1 MDTAVKTRSSTLRFA
16 ASLLGLA
23 LAFGAQLAHAAGKA
37 DTADTTKRPLRAVTL
52 TPEQVKAQMATLDV
66 DTGPA
71 FSVNGVSFANQA
83 AFLASGNRCGARH
96 VTEEEKADHEAGHK
110 KWAAARLAQG
120 ELVGNRPIGSVT
132 VPVWVHV
139 INRGAGIANGD
150 VPQSQVTA
158 QIQILNDAWANSAF
172 RFQLAG
178 TTRTTN
184 AAWYDLSGEAA
195 ELAAKTALKRG
206 GPETLNIYVAGL
218 SGGLLGYAY
227 LASDAAGVGVL
238 DGVVVLNTTLPGG
251 TGVPYNEGDTGTH
264 EVGHWFGMYHTF
276 DGACTR
282 TGDLVPDTEPE
293 ASPAFGCPIGRNSCQ
308 VTRTGD
314 PIRNFMDYTD
324 DSCMNM
330 FTRGQFVRM
339 DAEHLQFRTTAVPSV
354 VARASR

>member
-1 MDTAVKTRSSTLRFA
+1 MDTAVKNCLLIPRFSA
-16 ASLLGLA
+16 ALLAIGMGLA
-23 LAFGAQLAHAAGKA
+23 TSLAHAG
-37 DTADTTKRPLRAVTL
+37 DTAKRPLRAVTL
-52 TPEQVKAQMATLDV
+52 TAEQVKAQLTTLDA
-66 DTGPA
+66 DTGPTFNIA
-71 FSVNGVSFANQA
+71 GASFANQA
-83 AFLASGNRCGARH
+83 AFIASGNRCGARH

-120 ELVGNRPIGSVT
+120 ELVGNRPLGTVT

-139 INRGAGIANGD
+139 INRGAGLANGD

-172 RFQLAG
+172 RFQLVG

-184 AAWYDLSGEAA
+184 AAWYDMSNEAA

-206 GPETLNIYVAGL
+206 GPETLNLYVAGL
-218 SGGLLGYAY
+218 GGGLLGYAY
-227 LASDAAGVGVL
+227 LASDAAAAGVL
-238 DGVVVLNTTLPGG
+238 DGVVVLNTSLPGG
-251 TGVPYNEGDTGTH
+251 TAAPYNEGDTGTH

-276 DGACTR
+276 DGACSR
-282 TGDLVPDTEPE
+282 SGDLVGDTEPE
-293 ASPAFGCPIGRNSCQ
+293 ASPAFGCPVGRNSCR
-308 VTRTGD
+308 VSRNGD

-330 FTRGQFVRM
+330 FTRGQYVRM
-339 DAEHLQFRTTAVPSV
+339 DAEHLQFRTPAVPSA